1 MSSEKL
7 KNIETFELPQA
18 LYSTTT
24 TADAMT
30 IRMPC
35 SMIAVT
41 GPKFLLFP
49 PSLRVN
55 IPFHAT
61 SFVAA
66 KHLLNQQYRL
76 GSTTRYVST
85 AGKGVNPSTSTLPA
99 PLDIPKREKDQGLPS
114 YLLKCGRAYLGF
126 YKTGIKNVWS
136 NYKDAKKIQHKLRS
150 TQTPQLPPSPS
161 SKGHQNLYT
170 KFVLTRAEF
179 QFLRRSQ
186 HDVRR
191 VPIFGIL
198 FILAGEYLPLI
209 VIFLTPLVPYTCRIP
224 KQIKRAREKL
234 EKRREDSF
242 RGVTDEYVPSAKGKE
257 GDVRAFDDMAK
268 GQLMHI
274 SRSCGLH
281 AALWD
286 WTKGVLPPKAMLTF
300 RVRKWLEYLEK
311 DDMLIQRDGS
321 VKELKGEELRL
332 AAEQRGLDVLGKKD
346 DELRSTLARWMKG
359 RSEGKVLSMLL
370 TR

>member
-1 MSSEKL
+1 
-7 KNIETFELPQA
+7 
-18 LYSTTT
+18 
-24 TADAMT
+24 MT
-30 IRMPC
+30 IRTPC
-35 SMIAVT
+35 SMLAAT
-41 GPKFLLFP
+41 GAKFLLFP
-49 PSLRVN
+49 PSLRAK
-55 IPFHAT
+55 IPFHST
-61 SFVAA
+61 SFITA
-66 KHLLNQQYRL
+66 KCLSSQQYRL
-76 GSTTRYVST
+76 ASTTTYVAT
-85 AGKGVNPSTSTLPA
+85 TGKGVNPSSSTLPA
-99 PLDIPKREKDQGLPS
+99 PLDIPEREKGQGLPS

-126 YKTGIKNVWS
+126 YKTGIKNVWY

-161 SKGHQNLYT
+161 SKKHQNLYT

-186 HDVRR
+186 YDVRR
-191 VPIFGIL
+191 VPIFGVL
-198 FILAGEYLPLI
+198 FIIAGEYLPLV

-224 KQIKRAREKL
+224 KQVKRAREKL

-242 RGVTDEYVPSAKGKE
+242 RAVTDGYAPSAKGKDGE
-257 GDVRAFDDMAK
+257 VRVMEELGK

-286 WTKGVLPPKAMLTF
+286 RTKGALPPKAMLIF

-311 DDMLIQRDGS
+311 DDALIQRDGS
-321 VKELKGEELRL
+321 VRELKGEELKL

-346 DELRSTLARWMKG
+346 DDLRSILARWMKG
-359 RSEGKVLSMLL
+359 RSEGKVLPMLL

>member
-1 MSSEKL
+1 M
-7 KNIETFELPQA
+7 
-18 LYSTTT
+18 TT
-24 TADAMT
+24 
-30 IRMPC
+30 RMPC
-35 SMIAVT
+35 SVLAAT

-49 PSLRVN
+49 PSLRAG

-76 GSTTRYVST
+76 GSTTSYVAT
-85 AGKGVNPSTSTLPA
+85 TGKGVNPSASTLPA
-99 PLDIPKREKDQGLPS
+99 PLDVPEREKGQGLPS
-114 YLLKCGRAYLGF
+114 YLYKCGKAYLGF
-126 YKTGIKNVWS
+126 YKTGIKNVWY
-136 NYKDAKKIQHKLRS
+136 NYKEAKKIQHKVRS

-161 SKGHQNLYT
+161 SKKHQNLYT

-186 HDVRR
+186 YDTRR
-191 VPIFGIL
+191 VPIFGLL
-198 FILAGEYLPLI
+198 FILAGEYLPLV

-224 KQIKRAREKL
+224 KQVKRAREKL

-242 RGVTDEYVPSAKGKE
+242 RAVTDGYVPSAKSKKGE
-257 GDVRAFDDMAK
+257 VRELQELEK
-268 GQLMHI
+268 GQLTHI

-286 WTKGVLPPKAMLTF
+286 RTRGALPPKSMLTF

-311 DDMLIQRDGS
+311 DDALIQRDGS
-321 VKELKGEELRL
+321 VRELKGEELRL
-332 AAEQRGLDVLGKKD
+332 AAEQRGLNVLGKKD
-346 DELRSTLARWMKG
+346 DDLRNTLARWMKG
-359 RSEGKVLSMLL
+359 RSEGKVLPMLL